1 VIPED
6 VIAEVK
12 RRVDIGNVIGRTVKL
27 KKSGRNL
34 VGLCPFHSEKSPSF
48 NVRADEGFYKCF
60 GCGAAGDVFTFL
72 EQSTGQR
79 FIDVLRGLAAE
90 SGVDLPEEQVS
101 PDEQRRREERQRL
114 LRVLELSQ
122 IFFRQKIIDDDEG
135 RMARLY
141 LKDQRGLD
149 EEVIDAFGLGFG
161 GASDKGLVSFLAG
174 QGVDE
179 LSMRAAGVV
188 ADGHS
193 GAYDFFRQRIT
204 FPIRGR
210 RGEVLTFGGR
220 AFGRAAEGRPKYVN
234 GPSTSIYD
242 KSRDLY
248 GLNEAMA
255 GLKRGK
261 PAVLVEGY
269 LDVIAVHRAGL
280 PTALAPCGTSLT
292 ALHLDEVARHTGTLI
307 VCMDADDAGRAASER
322 AVLMAIRK
330 GLDVRLAELVDKDPD
345 EMMKK
350 GEKALLLSKLE
361 GAKDAVDVLVTHLLE
376 KAVGRIGN
384 RTAALEGALP
394 FLAALPMERLSSKA
408 IVGRV
413 AQVMGV
419 DKEALLKDVQA
430 RGGKLL
436 QGILGGDRRPPDDG
450 QGRAGTRPSTTP
462 RSPEAAASQTALAKA
477 APVDENAPRASQAAT
492 DLSRAARVLVSRSA
506 VTWTEAEKS
515 LARALLC
522 QPQLAPRCG
531 VLVDAFKN
539 RELKAFVVALTDAL
553 VRYHEGTPRDVLKRV
568 PVTPAIARIY
578 ADIFTRRGVDD
589 PDHFL
594 PEGAAARI
602 IEDFVLTLEKRPLE
616 KRLGEIQRAIQSA
629 SDRGDLETA
638 RHLIE
643 TQRAVILRLSVPEG
657 RSEPRQLKAR
667 EQAEVGP
674 PAAAVESVGGVAA
687 DQNAP
692 TVAPLD
698 PDNFAPDPVEGD
710 DDEDETESSTGGPE
724 EEDDEELW

>member
-1 VIPED
+1 LIPED

-12 RRVDIGNVIGRTVKL
+12 RRADIGNVIGRTVKL
-27 KKSGRNL
+27 KKTGRNL

-90 SGVDLPEEQVS
+90 VGVELPEEQVS
-101 PDEQRRREERQRL
+101 PEEQRRREERQRL

-122 IFFRQKIIDDDEG
+122 IYFRQKIIDDDEG

-161 GASDKGLVSFLAG
+161 GLSDKGLVAFLTG
-174 QGVDE
+174 QGIDE
-179 LSMRAAGVV
+179 LAMRAAGVV

-193 GAYDFFRQRIT
+193 GVYDFFRQRIT

-248 GLNEAMA
+248 GLNEALPA
-255 GLKRGK
+255 LKRGK

-292 ALHLDEVARHTGTLI
+292 PLHLDEIVRHTGTLI

-322 AVLMAIRK
+322 AVLMAIKK

-345 EMMKK
+345 EMLKK
-350 GEKALLLSKLE
+350 GERALLLSKLE
-361 GAKDAVDVLVTHLLE
+361 GAQDAVDVLVSHLLE

-384 RTAALEGALP
+384 RTAALEDALP
-394 FLAALPMERLSSKA
+394 FLAALPADRLSSKA

-419 DKEALLKDVQA
+419 DKDALVDDVRA
-430 RGGKLL
+430 RGGRLL
-436 QGILGGDRRPPDDG
+436 QSILGGDRRPHDDRRG
-450 QGRAGTRPSTTP
+450 EGRAPNAGRPAGSPVSVASPSTDAAD
-462 RSPEAAASQTALAKA
+462 EAASRSQA
-477 APVDENAPRASQAAT
+477 RASRPVSH
-492 DLSRAARVLVSRSA
+492 LSEAARVLATRSA

-539 RELKAFVVALTDAL
+539 RELKGFVIALTDAL
-553 VRYHEGTPRDVLKRV
+553 VRYHDGTPRDVLKRV

-643 TQRAVILRLSVPEG
+643 TQRAVILALSVPEG
-657 RSEPRQLKAR
+657 RAEPRQLKAR
-667 EQAEVGP
+667 ESPTGELP
-674 PAAAVESVGGVAA
+674 PETPAASEPVGQGSS
-687 DQNAP
+687 AP
-692 TVAPLD
+692 PE
-698 PDNFAPDPVEGD
+698 PDGFVPDAVEGD
-710 DDEDETESSTGGPE
+710 EDEDETWSPALRPDTPD
-724 EEDDEELW
+724 EDELW